1 NTLKSLEH
9 QLSSAAYSIKSA
21 KTAFLPKVSTNIT
34 ARHQSGNDMIGSLLG
49 TSLDNS
55 YSIGLEIQQPIFT
68 GFATLNALQSAKTSY
83 DLQKATN
90 DKTELTIR
98 YAVTRIYWGL
108 VNLRKSCEVANEAV
122 KQLEEL
128 SANQKAR
135 MEQGMNA
142 EHDVLLT
149 DASLEQAR
157 LNTLSIEKSLAS
169 TQRQFSIYLGL
180 PVESAIVLTD
190 TLPVTASTS
199 TFKTD
204 SLLQSALQT
213 RPDIIESGLQVALND
228 IGIKQA
234 RSALYPSLSAGFSFS
249 EARPD
254 QLYKDQWGNSWYLY
268 ASLKFTLLD
277 WGDRNFKIKKAESQ
291 KLSLLSLYE
300 QKQATIKKEI
310 LDATE
315 SVEQNIQTLNVSQ
328 RLLEAQEKS
337 YAAALAKYEEGVL
350 PLYELL
356 DVHSN
361 YITAKY
367 KLLEASANLELA
379 RVNLEMGGFG
389 TSSTSQY

>member
-1 NTLKSLEH
+1 
-9 QLSSAAYSIKSA
+9 
-21 KTAFLPKVSTNIT
+21 
-34 ARHQSGNDMIGSLLG
+34 
-49 TSLDNS
+49 
-55 YSIGLEIQQPIFT
+55 
-68 GFATLNALQSAKTSY
+68 
-83 DLQKATN
+83 
-90 DKTELTIR
+90 
-98 YAVTRIYWGL
+98 
-108 VNLRKSCEVANEAV
+108 
-122 KQLEEL
+122 
-128 SANQKAR
+128 